1 MSMKD
6 KFTPEEWK
14 TLMKAPMMV
23 SYAVVGASP
32 SGMIG
37 FVKEM
42 KAVAD
47 AIIEAGEQAPA
58 DSLVGLIVAEIE
70 DDATDLT
77 EGQKEKLS
85 VAEAKGKALE
95 TCRQA
100 VQILQAK
107 AGAADAD
114 AERYKSWLLAVGRK
128 VSEAAKEGGFLG
140 FGGERVSESETAVLG
155 EIAATLGSKA

>member
-1 MSMKD
+1 MSAKD

-14 TLMKAPMMV
+14 TLLKAPMMV

-47 AIIEAGEQAPA
+47 AILEAGGQAPA
-58 DSLVGLIVAEIE
+58 DSLVGLIVAEIK
-70 DDATDLT
+70 DQATDST

-85 VAEAKGKALE
+85 VAETKGKALE
-95 TCRQA
+95 TCRQTA
-100 VQILQAK
+100 QILQAK
-107 AGAADAD
+107 AGAADA
-114 AERYKSWLLAVGRK
+114 ESYKSWLLTVGRK
-128 VSEAAKEGGFLG
+128 VAEAAKEGGFLG